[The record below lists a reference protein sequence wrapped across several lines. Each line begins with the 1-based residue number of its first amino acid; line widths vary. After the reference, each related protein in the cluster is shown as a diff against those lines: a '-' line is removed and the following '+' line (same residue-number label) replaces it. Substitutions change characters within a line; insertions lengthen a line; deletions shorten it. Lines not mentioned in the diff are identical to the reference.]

1 MKNPY
6 YVALGSI
13 VGFIAFAGFYLSLSR
28 LNVIA
33 DALILL
39 SDTKNTINQTPG
51 NLSPWNTPIDV
62 PILNQIPFL
71 NTIPGFIMDI
81 AFSIIMLLIFIRA
94 LIFSIENV
102 R

>member
-13 VGFIAFAGFYLSLSR
+13 MGFIAFAGFYLSFSR

-33 DALILL
+33 DAVIFL
-39 SDTKNTINQTPG
+39 SDTKNAINQSPG
-51 NLSPWNTPIDV
+51 NLSLWKTPIDI

-81 AFSIIMLLIFIRA
+81 AFSIIMLLIFIWA
-94 LIFSIENV
+94 LIFVRENV